1 MSLMCSGPQV
11 LKMERALVGSLWLP
25 LLVLLSGVSLGVVEL
40 EMVPQQEGSPALK
53 NITLAVILPHHN
65 TEYPWALPRVGPAL
79 NWAVEKVNSDPT
91 LLPGHHMRLVFSNS
105 ENNKGVC
112 SDSVAPLVAVD
123 LKFAHDP
130 WAFIGPGC
138 DYASSPVARFTTHWE
153 VPMVTAGAPALGFN
167 LYSSITNTGP
177 THEKLGE
184 FMVKM
189 HRGFGWQK
197 YAMFLFNDQKNDD
210 RPCYFASEGP
220 YTEMRDENITAEH
233 IVFNEDESVSY
244 AELIKDISQQARGES
259 EKLNSNSVC

>member
-1 MSLMCSGPQV
+1 MWSGPQV

-25 LLVLLSGVSLGVVEL
+25 LLVLLSGVSLGVVDL
-40 EMVPQQEGSPALK
+40 EMVPQQGESPAPK
-53 NITLAVILPHHN
+53 NITLAVILPRHN

-79 NWAVEKVNSDPT
+79 DWAVDKVNSDPT
-91 LLPGHHMRLVFSNS
+91 LLPGHRMRLVFSSS
-105 ENNKGVC
+105 ENNEGVC

-184 FMVKM
+184 FVLEM

-220 YTEMRDENITAEH
+220 YTEMREENITAEH

-244 AELIKDISQQARGES
+244 ADLIKDISQQARGELK
-259 EKLNSNSVC
+259 KLSSNSAR